1 MEYIFEGA
9 DGFRASVA
17 ETSGAPWSSSPSAA
31 YEFPL
36 KAPKDALKSKR
47 QKLPEDPG
55 AQGGLEPFSLSALLV
70 QAEAGQRIESAGDET
85 APFFR
90 ADSDI
95 LLWSVG
101 LLRQSPLGNALL
113 IGGARAGWAVALADL
128 QGSGYALD
136 ARARHILLDRC
147 ALSAAALGRSGY
159 FRHGLLMAFVRA
171 LRDVSFEPH
180 LKAME
185 TRLTPEAF
193 MVLARLRGADC
204 EVVALAC
211 AWELRGAGHPHVW
224 RHMIGS
230 AEGDM
235 AIVFTKHLDAAP
247 SPVLPLEGL
256 AGAFRQWFGD
266 ESRIASSDH
275 DALEFLDDVLICAL
289 TRNPFGHARL
299 SSEMVESLSLLP
311 DGRAYLAGAGR
322 EILAD
327 PSYLDMDDLVN
338 QTHLLHIMR
347 DLEAVIVAD
356 VPFRDE
362 ALARRIFPD
371 APVSRMGV

>member
-1 MEYIFEGA
+1 
-9 DGFRASVA
+9 
-17 ETSGAPWSSSPSAA
+17 
-31 YEFPL
+31 
-36 KAPKDALKSKR
+36 
-47 QKLPEDPG
+47 
-55 AQGGLEPFSLSALLV
+55 
-70 QAEAGQRIESAGDET
+70 
-85 APFFR
+85 
-90 ADSDI
+90 
-95 LLWSVG
+95 
-101 LLRQSPLGNALL
+101 
-113 IGGARAGWAVALADL
+113 
-128 QGSGYALD
+128 
-136 ARARHILLDRC
+136 
-147 ALSAAALGRSGY
+147 
-159 FRHGLLMAFVRA
+159 
-171 LRDVSFEPH
+171 EPH

-235 AIVFTKHLDAAP
+235 AIVFTKHLDTVP
-247 SPVLPLEGL
+247 SPVLPIAAL
-256 AGAFRQWFGD
+256 ADAFRQWFGD
-266 ESRIASSDH
+266 ESRVASSDH
-275 DALEFLDDVLICAL
+275 EALEFLDDVLGCAV
-289 TRNPFGHARL
+289 TRNPFGRARL
-299 SSEMVESLSLLP
+299 SAEMVESLSLLP
-311 DGRAYLAGAGR
+311 DGRVYLAGAGQ